1 MKILKYKND
10 YNTPTLANKQ
20 LSQLEGNLY
29 YYTETDEYNNNEYNY
44 YIKCKNDI
52 YYPLGRTR
60 NNLLDNEYIDKYK
73 NYDEQN
79 IFELLA
85 NKDNNGQFISKLDIL
100 FCELMGE
107 NELAKHYTEYRESYL
122 KEQELQRQE
131 KERQRQ
137 LKEQERQE
145 KERQKQLELL
155 DKAQTKFYNGNE
167 ITAQEFEMLCNKYN
181 VTIPIK
187 VLGWLREYCFKIT
200 AKKWDNEQLLKE
212 YGYIPNFTT
221 KYDIK
226 YFYKKG
232 HNSTSIASLIDK
244 LATAMNI

>member
-1 MKILKYKND
+1 MRILKYKSD
-10 YNTPTLANKQ
+10 RNTPTLANKQ

-29 YYTETDEYNNNEYNY
+29 YYTETDEYNNDEYNY

-73 NYDEQN
+73 NYNEKN

-85 NKDNNGQFISKLDIL
+85 SKDNNGQFINKLDIL

-107 NELAKHYTEYRESYL
+107 NELVKHYTEYRENYL
-122 KEQELQRQE
+122 KEKELQRQE
-131 KERQRQ
+131 E
-137 LKEQERQE
+137 
-145 KERQKQLELL
+145 ERQKQLKELQRQEQEKQ
-155 DKAQTKFYNGNE
+155 KALEQLQKAEQDFKNNKE
-167 ITAQEFEMLCNKYN
+167 ITPANFKNLCKKYN
-181 VTIPIK
+181 ITIPIK
-187 VLGWLREYCFKIT
+187 VLGWLDQHCGYIS

-232 HNSTSIASLIDK
+232 HNSTSIASIIDK